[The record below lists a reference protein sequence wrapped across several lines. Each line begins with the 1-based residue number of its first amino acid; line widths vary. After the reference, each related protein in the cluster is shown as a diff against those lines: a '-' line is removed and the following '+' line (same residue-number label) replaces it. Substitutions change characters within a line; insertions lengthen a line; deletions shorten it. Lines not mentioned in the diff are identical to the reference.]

1 MAKRDNSSDEQ
12 EAGGTPATTTDA
24 VVCDWANPPRF
35 VPETLCSG
43 AKARD
48 GDTPNAFERAYEALR
63 AGLTAINSGVG
74 IIFTGG
80 ERLTG
85 DFVKMGTLKGEPVE
99 KGRVEDVNFVKT
111 KGDGFTLSAEEV
123 IPFFDGAMEAI
134 RAFGSPAKVQGYEG
148 EWFESQSLITLQHG
162 VSTSGVGSN
171 PPSYYGGT
179 DVNALAWALKGIWGS
194 MARTHSIANRAEKK
208 AKVDKIST
216 IQKDFGVSG
225 KVTQKALDHP
235 STMALIAEGGATR
248 KLWYE
253 ATNKDAI
260 VANVRA
266 LVKDRTVSE
275 APPSENMANAM
286 TLPTTT
292 VATEDS
298 VTPVAESAVSGD
310 AELLKTLLGAGVPVE
325 KAMEVAGFQ

>member
-1 MAKRDNSSDEQ
+1 
-12 EAGGTPATTTDA
+12 
-24 VVCDWANPPRF
+24 
-35 VPETLCSG
+35 
-43 AKARD
+43 
-48 GDTPNAFERAYEALR
+48 
-63 AGLTAINSGVG
+63 
-74 IIFTGG
+74 
-80 ERLTG
+80 
-85 DFVKMGTLKGEPVE
+85 
-99 KGRVEDVNFVKT
+99 
-111 KGDGFTLSAEEV
+111 
-123 IPFFDGAMEAI
+123 
-134 RAFGSPAKVQGYEG
+134 
-148 EWFESQSLITLQHG
+148 
-162 VSTSGVGSN
+162 
-171 PPSYYGGT
+171 
-179 DVNALAWALKGIWGS
+179 WALKGIWGS